1 MESAIFLPSANQL
14 GNFNVK
20 SDTFSKTFPP
30 HNQLGQIFEKTQ
42 KFLTPSLISWEFFK
56 AIWSKFLKQNKKVAK
71 QHLKKMSYDDFRPKK

>member
-30 HNQLGQIFEKTQ
+30 TNQLGQIFEKSQ
-42 KFLTPSLISWEFFK
+42 KFFNPLTNQLGIFQSNLVEIFK
-56 AIWSKFLKQNKKVAK
+56 TKQKK
-71 QHLKKMSYDDFRPKK
+71 SPNNI